1 MCLHWQRYSPLFPAW
16 NEKMLEIKLGQ
27 KETRKNIF
35 IWNDKKKQEIVE
47 DNPPDAS
54 SPIPSVVVRGA
65 SKSSR
70 AVGLLGEVHLW
81 GNIMKSCRRLYSYL
95 LLGET
100 TCCKTPHFQW
110 IYGKLS
116 QIYEKLRSDQMDP
129 KSALGGPKP
138 IARTGRSL
146 LKNWSYT
153 SNPCIYFSILL
164 DWRAHLAKTLFIPH
178 KYIKCALL

>member
-1 MCLHWQRYSPLFPAW
+1 MSEP
-16 NEKMLEIKLGQ
+16 KLGKFCSVKCTNWQ
-27 KETRKNIF
+27 ISRKI
-35 IWNDKKKQEIVE
+35 
-47 DNPPDAS
+47 
-54 SPIPSVVVRGA
+54 
-65 SKSSR
+65 
-70 AVGLLGEVHLW
+70 HL
-81 GNIMKSCRRLYSYL
+81 NKFFLRVPRRFYSYL
-95 LLGET
+95 LVGET
-100 TCCKTPHFQW
+100 TRCKTPHFQW

-116 QIYEKLRSDQMDP
+116 QIYKKLRSDQMDP

>member
-1 MCLHWQRYSPLFPAW
+1 MSWENSMCLSIVVHSLRQE
-16 NEKMLEIKLGQ
+16 EKYFIKYQWRLSVGLVVLKCSEPVFAEKKLGVHSWRWQ
-27 KETRKNIF
+27 TTRSCF
-35 IWNDKKKQEIVE
+35 ALEQ
-47 DNPPDAS
+47 AS
-54 SPIPSVVVRGA
+54 LFF
-65 SKSSR
+65 
-70 AVGLLGEVHLW
+70 LLG
-81 GNIMKSCRRLYSYL
+81 S
-95 LLGET
+95 ET
-100 TCCKTPHFQW
+100 TLCKTPHFQW
-110 IYGKLS
+110 IYGKLN

-129 KSALGGPKP
+129 NSALGGPKP